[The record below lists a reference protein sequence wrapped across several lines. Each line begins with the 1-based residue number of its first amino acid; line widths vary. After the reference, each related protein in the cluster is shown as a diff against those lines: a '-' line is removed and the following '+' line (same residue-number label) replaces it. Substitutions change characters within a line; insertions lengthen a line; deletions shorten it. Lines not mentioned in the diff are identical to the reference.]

1 MSLELRKTSRFF
13 YARFYVGSDR
23 PAIKLKTEVQ
33 GTPPEGLRI
42 SGEGDAKF
50 ERSRGRALEEEAQL
64 REELLK
70 PQSKAKTLKRILE
83 VQTGEKHEYVKV
95 EALFELS
102 KNSQRKRQWS
112 SRYESDVKMIAERF
126 VDYLDINY
134 PNIKRAHEVRR
145 IHAEAFLKAYLSEKQ
160 CSSSRINDVKSALQ
174 GLWTVAIKLDLI
186 TENPFKWIEKLD
198 HLTLSKK
205 PFSIAELES
214 ILEEAK
220 KDPDLYAMCVL
231 ASSTGMRMGDC
242 CQLKWSSID
251 WERRLVQVPSQ
262 KKNQNPTHVPFFGAL
277 EGLLHDA
284 WKAREDPIY
293 VFPRVKYL
301 KEIDRNHFTKAFSLL
316 LLRLGYT
323 DDENSETSIRMKPEK
338 GGLRRVPIRSFHGLR
353 TTWMTNAL
361 NGGISMEDVQRVI
374 GSVDAETIIKHYFN
388 SNAERIRGLLQQ
400 NFPPALGGSQSI
412 QSVKDEFKFS
422 LERAM
427 LDLEVGEQT
436 RFAQELIQQ
445 LKCYVADPK
454 SESA

>member
-13 YARFYVGSDR
+13 YARIYVGKDR
-23 PAIKLKTEVQ
+23 PAFKLNTKIQ

-42 SGEGDAKF
+42 SGGGDAKF

-70 PQSKAKTLKRILE
+70 PQSKAKALKRILE

-102 KNSQRKRQWS
+102 KNSQRSRKWS
-112 SRYESDVKMIAERF
+112 SRYESDVKMIADRF
-126 VDYLDINY
+126 VGYLNINY
-134 PNIKRAHEVRR
+134 PSIKCAHEVRR

-186 TENPFKWIEKLD
+186 TENPFKWVEKLD
-198 HLTLSKK
+198 HLTMSKK
-205 PFSIAELES
+205 PFSIVEIES
-214 ILEEAK
+214 ILEEAQ

-242 CQLKWSSID
+242 CQLRWSSID

-284 WKAREDPIY
+284 WRAREDAIY

-301 KEIDRNHFTKAFSLL
+301 REIDRNHFTKAFSLL

-323 DDENSETSIRMKPEK
+323 DDENPETSIRVKPEG

-388 SNAERIRGLLQQ
+388 SNSERIRNLLQQ
-400 NFPPALGGSQSI
+400 NFPPALGGFQSI
-412 QSVKDEFKFS
+412 QSTKDEFKFS
-422 LERAM
+422 LERVM
-427 LDLEVGEQT
+427 SKLEVSE
-436 RFAQELIQQ
+436 RASFARDLTQQ
-445 LKCYVADPK
+445 LEIYKLGSQ